1 MGSGKSKSKLGPE
14 TPVIEAAR
22 LSMRK
27 RLRALERAIP
37 RAHDCEPG
45 DDRPIHQLRVA
56 TRRAGA
62 TLRSFSDLIPAEH
75 AKPIKKQLRKIRRAA
90 GPARIAD
97 VHTLQFRAWYRD
109 ANAVLRP
116 AIAYILGRLRE
127 ERAAEQI
134 AIRTVTTELTIDA
147 IRSLRR
153 TLNSQLQS
161 GTKKSS
167 GAASQTLHDYTIRM
181 LPALADR
188 AQEVSRRMSTID
200 DMHAFRIEGKRLRYA
215 IESLAPAIPDHADDA
230 LERLTTLQKYLGE
243 LNDAAE
249 LLARINAYHA
259 DLENID
265 LNPQL
270 LDALAIVQHGMNRR
284 LNAKRDAFLTWW
296 GDRGIHWLLAPVRDA
311 CKQQTRS
318 EDDRDASGRIDAD
331 HERAAG

>member
-1 MGSGKSKSKLGPE
+1 MGSGKSRSKLGPK

-37 RAHDCEPG
+37 RAHACEPG
-45 DDRPIHQLRVA
+45 DERPIHRLRVA

-62 TLRSFSDLIPAEH
+62 TLRSFADLIPSDH
-75 AKPIKKQLRKIRRAA
+75 SKPIKKQLRSIRRAA
-90 GPARIAD
+90 GPARTAD
-97 VHTLQFRAWYRD
+97 VHTLQFQAWYRD

-116 AIAYILGRLRE
+116 ALAYILGRLRE

-134 AIRTVTTELTIDA
+134 AVRAVTTESAIDA

-153 TLNSQLQS
+153 ALNTDLQTAAKKPSAAQSQS
-161 GTKKSS
+161 
-167 GAASQTLHDYTIRM
+167 LHDYTIRM
-181 LPALADR
+181 LPSLADR

-215 IESLAPAIPDHADDA
+215 IESLAPAIPDHADEA
-230 LERLTTLQKYLGE
+230 LGRLTDLQKYLGD

-249 LLARINAYHA
+249 LLARITAYHA
-259 DLENID
+259 DLESIN

-270 LDALAIVQHGMNRR
+270 LDAVAIVEHGLNRR
-284 LNAKRDAFLTWW
+284 LDAKRDAFLTWW

-311 CKQQTRS
+311 CKQQQNS
-318 EDDRDASGRIDAD
+318 AGERDASGRIDAD

>member
-1 MGSGKSKSKLGPE
+1 MGSGKSRSKLGPE

-27 RLRALERAIP
+27 RLRALERAMP
-37 RAHDCEPG
+37 RAHTCEPG
-45 DDRPIHQLRVA
+45 DDRPIHRLRVA

-62 TLRSFSDLIPAEH
+62 TLRSFNDLIPADH
-75 AKPIKKQLRKIRRAA
+75 AKPIRKQLRRIRRAA

-97 VHTLQFRAWYRD
+97 VHTLQFQAWYRD

-134 AIRTVTTELTIDA
+134 GVQAITTDSAIDA

-153 TLNSQLQS
+153 ALNTELQ
-161 GTKKSS
+161 TVAKKSS
-167 GAASQTLHDYTIRM
+167 GAASQSLHDYTIRM

-215 IESLAPAIPDHADDA
+215 IESLAPAIPDHADQA
-230 LERLTTLQKYLGE
+230 LERLTALQKYLGE

-249 LLARINAYHA
+249 LLARITDYHA
-259 DLENID
+259 DLENTA

-270 LDALAIVQHGMNRR
+270 LDAISIVGHGLNRR
-284 LNAKRDAFLTWW
+284 LDAKRDAFLVWW